1 MVSPY
6 IQIIPR
12 TETRGKEAIRLPS
25 KGSFLEISEISTII
39 TDVRRSFTIYQVI
52 IFYRKGGGLGAY
64 IELNNAILLE
74 KEQNFI
80 FVDL

>member
-1 MVSPY
+1 M
-6 IQIIPR
+6 
-12 TETRGKEAIRLPS
+12 
-25 KGSFLEISEISTII
+25 
-39 TDVRRSFTIYQVI
+39 YQVI
-52 IFYRKGGGLGAY
+52 IFYRKGGGFGAY